1 MRRLIAFLL
10 LAFCAQAHAAKV
22 LVRWTNPSTN
32 TDGSPLTDLASVTV
46 QWGSCDGTAF
56 GTLQNSATLQ
66 TTTPGATASTWAF
79 PVNLSPVCIRAYATS
94 SAGTVS
100 GFSNVAVWIPPVA
113 LGQPAP
119 LGDIVTLSNKV
130 HS

>member
-1 MRRLIAFLL
+1 MRSLVIALL
-10 LAFCAQAHAAKV
+10 LAVALPAHAAKV

-32 TDGSPLTDLASVTV
+32 TDGSALTNLASVTV
-46 QWGSCDGTAF
+46 QWGSCAGSAF
-56 GTLQNSATLQ
+56 GTLQSSATLQ
-66 TTTPGATASTWAF
+66 TTVPGATASTWAF
-79 PVNLSPVCIRAYATS
+79 PSNLSPVCIRAYATS
-94 SAGTVS
+94 SAGVSS
-100 GFSNVAVWIPPVA
+100 GFSNVAVWTPPVA

>member
-1 MRRLIAFLL
+1 MKRVALAAL

-32 TDGSPLTDLASVTV
+32 TDGSALTNLASVTV
-46 QWGSCDGTAF
+46 QWGSCHGTAF
-56 GTLQNSATLQ
+56 GTVQGSTTLQ
-66 TTTPGATASTWAF
+66 TTLPGVAASTWAF
-79 PVNLSPVCIRAYATS
+79 PSNLSPVCIRAYATS
-94 SAGTVS
+94 SAGVVS
-100 GFSNVAVWIPPVA
+100 GFSDVAVWIPPVA

-119 LGDIVTLSNKV
+119 LGEIVTLTNKV